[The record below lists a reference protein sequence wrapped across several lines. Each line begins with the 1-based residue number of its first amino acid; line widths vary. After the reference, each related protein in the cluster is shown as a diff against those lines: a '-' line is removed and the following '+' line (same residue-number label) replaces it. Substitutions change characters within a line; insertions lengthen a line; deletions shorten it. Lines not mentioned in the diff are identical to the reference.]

1 MRRVG
6 LYCCLVHIF
15 TPKILLILC
24 GICLDC
30 LACDPSPLKL
40 LIISV
45 EEEVEEKYYY
55 FVFVA
60 RKFLRLKIVSVC
72 PGLTLRSQTTL
83 A

>member
-15 TPKILLILC
+15 TPKILLILS
-24 GICLDC
+24 GIR

-60 RKFLRLKIVSVC
+60 RKFHRLKIVSVC
-72 PGLTLRSQTTL
+72 PGLTLRHQTTL

>member
-15 TPKILLILC
+15 TPKILLILS
-24 GICLDC
+24 GIC

-60 RKFLRLKIVSVC
+60 RKFHRLKIVSVC
-72 PGLTLRSQTTL
+72 PGLTLRHQTTL